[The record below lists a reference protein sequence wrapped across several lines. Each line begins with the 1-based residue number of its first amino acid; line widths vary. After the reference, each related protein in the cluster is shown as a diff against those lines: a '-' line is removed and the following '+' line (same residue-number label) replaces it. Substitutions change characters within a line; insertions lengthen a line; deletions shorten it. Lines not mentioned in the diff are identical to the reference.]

1 MTESENT
8 FAPTE
13 QLNRLAALGKV
24 SGELLHD
31 MANLVAV
38 VRGRATL
45 ALGDA
50 RTGRIPIGELDRL
63 AEASEELGSML
74 RDVMEVLAGRAISPE
89 VVFDPRTVTERV
101 IERFLDTTPPVRIR
115 LSSSVPAHLRVAGR
129 ASFFSRAV
137 LNLLTNAARHA
148 ESEIEVSLST
158 IERQEEHLLVLT
170 VEDDGPGMDPQQVE
184 AAFQPLVSGEAGRPG
199 LGLSSVAWSMSHL
212 AGEVSCHRSAA
223 LGGACFELCVPLV
236 RARERSGVRMP
247 ASLKG
252 VRLLFLEDDDAVREA
267 MMRLLE
273 RMGSEVVSLPLLWSD
288 EDDLISGL
296 LRARPDVVLLDLR
309 LGAHSGLE
317 IWKVLQSH
325 LPALARRVVFVS
337 GLAPGHPEW
346 ETASHTEQP
355 VLAKPL
361 DLREIAR
368 TVEQVMGSSPG

>member
-1 MTESENT
+1 VTESENT

-13 QLNRLAALGKV
+13 ELNRLAALGKV

-158 IERQEEHLLVLT
+158 IERQEDHLLVLT

-223 LGGACFELCVPLV
+223 LGA
-236 RARERSGVRMP
+236 P
-247 ASLKG
+247 ASSSVCRSYG
-252 VRLLFLEDDDAVREA
+252 RGSVPGCGCRLR
-267 MMRLLE
+267 
-273 RMGSEVVSLPLLWSD
+273 
-288 EDDLISGL
+288 
-296 LRARPDVVLLDLR
+296 
-309 LGAHSGLE
+309 
-317 IWKVLQSH
+317 
-325 LPALARRVVFVS
+325 
-337 GLAPGHPEW
+337 
-346 ETASHTEQP
+346 
-355 VLAKPL
+355 
-361 DLREIAR
+361 
-368 TVEQVMGSSPG
+368 